1 MGFLNP
7 WGFLF
12 ALSIPIIVLLYL
24 LKQRYQ
30 EVEVSSTYLWEK
42 AIEDMQIS
50 SPWQRL
56 KRSLLLILQLAAV
69 VLLTLALARPF
80 FLQEGTSSEY
90 IIILDC
96 SASMQAEDVKPS
108 RFLLAKREIE
118 GFIDGLLPGQRVTL
132 IAAGYDVEVVASR
145 SGDKSLLKKRL
156 EGIEVTNGQDSM
168 EQALV
173 FAQAL
178 ARELDAAQIR
188 IYSDNAYQTS
198 NQDMKNVV
206 FNNGGKN
213 FAVELVSWAQT
224 PDGTVVLSKIANY
237 SGEDAAVT
245 LECLVDG
252 ATFDV
257 KEVALPADGKE
268 DVYWSEIPA
277 GARRVEIAILDEDD
291 LAIDNRGWTFME
303 PQRENR
309 VLLVTERNV
318 FLEKAVSLRD
328 DVVLEKTAYQHAE
341 GLKGYALYVFD
352 GYVPSKLPDDGN
364 IIIFNPPPQN
374 GFLELEGEYIP
385 QTASLV
391 SHSRYA
397 HFFDLVNYKE
407 FNIAKAKRI
416 SLPEW
421 AEVVLDGGQGPLV
434 MAGEIGAQKVVVFS
448 FDVHHSDIPLKV
460 DFPILIQNVL
470 AWVLPQSSVEESEF
484 YAGQEV
490 FINLLPGARDVHVI
504 APSGRELPLDR
515 SYSSIPFTYS
525 HEVGIYTVRQTVQ
538 QGDKQEVLESHFT
551 VGVPTHSESD
561 LRVGQVTNEGGQ
573 PVDGRKGGSDFVSEL
588 WRYFAWAAL
597 AVVMLEWWVYQR
609 GY

>member
-118 GFIDGLLPGQRVTL
+118 DFIDGLLPGQRVTL

-145 SGDKSLLKKRL
+145 SGDKGLLKKRL
-156 EGIEVTNGQDSM
+156 EEIEVTNGQDSM

-188 IYSDNAYQTS
+188 IYSDNVYQIS
-198 NQDMKNVV
+198 NQHMENIV

-385 QTASLV
+385 QTASLL

-515 SYSSIPFTYS
+515 SYSSIPFMYS

-561 LRVGQVTNEGGQ
+561 LRVGQVTNGGGQ
-573 PVDGRKGGSDFVSEL
+573 TVDGRKGGSDFMSEL

>member
-470 AWVLPQSSVEESEF
+470 AWVLPQSSVGESEF

-573 PVDGRKGGSDFVSEL
+573 PVDGRKGGSDFMSEL